1 MLNRDERVEGGARSR
16 PRFYTVAEAAE
27 VLRTCDMTVYRAI
40 QAGGFPAIK
49 VRGRYVIPARAI
61 DEIEDAALSSG
72 AVVNVAG
79 WAEGG
84 VRDAR
89 S

>member
-1 MLNRDERVEGGARSR
+1 VQNRDEPGAGGMKNG
-16 PRFYTVAEAAE
+16 PRFYTVAEAAA

-40 QAGGFPAIK
+40 QAGEFPAIK

-89 S
+89 A